1 MHEKRVDDEILL
13 QNILASQI
21 EINIETAID
30 VMTKLTKNIAVNG
43 SILRES
49 IQKILFKWGSN
60 NENLFLQNI
69 SLNSLTT
76 PS

>member
-1 MHEKRVDDEILL
+1 MHEKRVDDEVLL
-13 QNILASQI
+13 QNILESQI

-49 IQKILFKWGSN
+49 IQKILFK
-60 NENLFLQNI
+60 
-69 SLNSLTT
+69 
-76 PS
+76 

>member
-30 VMTKLTKNIAVNG
+30 VMIKLTKNIAVNG
-43 SILRES
+43 RVLRES
-49 IQKILFKWGSN
+49 IQKILFK
-60 NENLFLQNI
+60 
-69 SLNSLTT
+69 
-76 PS
+76 